1 MTDDELHG
9 RVVEFVAR
17 VTGVPTIQAY
27 GSGPAPAGIYAM
39 VNFTGS
45 SAVRDHEQ
53 VIEYTPSR
61 DDEDPPVL
69 DSGGDL
75 EYPPITATPVI
86 EREWRF
92 SVHAYG
98 GARPSDVL
106 RPIESA
112 AKLSEILEPLFP
124 DVVLHDVSQ
133 VRYVPEWINN
143 AWEPRAQVDIIMRGL
158 TRDGFVINVVDEIEP
173 FVVTRA

>member
-17 VTGVPTIQAY
+17 VTGRPTIRSYQ
-27 GSGPAPAGIYAM
+27 SGPPPAGVYVA

-53 VIEYTPSR
+53 TIDYTPTR
-61 DDEDPPVL
+61 EDEPAP
-69 DSGGDL
+69 DSAGD
-75 EYPPITATPVI
+75 YPPITATPVI
-86 EREWRF
+86 EREWRY

-98 GARPSDVL
+98 DPQPSDVL

-133 VRYVPEWINN
+133 VRSVPEWINN

-158 TRDGFVINVVDEIEP
+158 TRDGFVINVIEEIEP